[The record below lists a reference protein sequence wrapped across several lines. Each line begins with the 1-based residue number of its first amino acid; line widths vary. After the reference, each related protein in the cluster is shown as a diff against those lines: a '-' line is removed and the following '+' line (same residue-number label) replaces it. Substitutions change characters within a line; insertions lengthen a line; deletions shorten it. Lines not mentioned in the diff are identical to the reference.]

1 MNRHILCGYHVGEE
15 DDYDERP
22 ALERPV
28 GSRGEIMDQNLIA
41 FILGIVEGATEFL
54 PVSSTGHMILVGDF
68 LGFTGERASVFEVFI
83 QLGAILSVFFYY
95 REKFMSMLR
104 RENWIRNDRLSLAH
118 IFFGMLPAMAIGF
131 LGHSFIKNYLFSAGT
146 VIIGLII
153 GGLFMLWAEKRH
165 KPITVHEVD
174 QLSMYQC
181 LQIGLFQVL
190 ALWPGF
196 SRSGSTIAGGLMLGV
211 SRKAAADFSFI
222 MAVPI
227 MLIACIYDLLKI
239 IDQLHWS
246 DFVMFAIGFV
256 TAFVFAYL
264 SIVWFLKFLNKSSL
278 AGFAYY
284 RFIIAVIAFAYFFIF

>member
-1 MNRHILCGYHVGEE
+1 
-15 DDYDERP
+15 
-22 ALERPV
+22 
-28 GSRGEIMDQNLIA
+28 MDQNLIA

-153 GGLFMLWAEKRH
+153 GVYSCFGLK
-165 KPITVHEVD
+165 
-174 QLSMYQC
+174 
-181 LQIGLFQVL
+181 
-190 ALWPGF
+190 
-196 SRSGSTIAGGLMLGV
+196 
-211 SRKAAADFSFI
+211 
-222 MAVPI
+222 
-227 MLIACIYDLLKI
+227 
-239 IDQLHWS
+239 
-246 DFVMFAIGFV
+246 
-256 TAFVFAYL
+256 
-264 SIVWFLKFLNKSSL
+264 N
-278 AGFAYY
+278 
-284 RFIIAVIAFAYFFIF
+284 VINRLRYTKWIN

>member
-1 MNRHILCGYHVGEE
+1 
-15 DDYDERP
+15 
-22 ALERPV
+22 
-28 GSRGEIMDQNLIA
+28 MDQNIIA

-83 QLGAILSVFFYY
+83 QLGAILSVFIYY
-95 REKFMSMLR
+95 REKFMTMLR
-104 RENWIRNDRLSLAH
+104 RENWIRNDGLSLAH
-118 IFFGMLPAMAIGF
+118 IFFGMLPAMGIGY
-131 LGHSFIKNYLFSAGT
+131 LGHSFIKNNLFSPGT

-153 GGLFMLWAEKRH
+153 GGLFMLFAEKYHR
-165 KPITVHEVD
+165 PITTHNVER
-174 QLSMYQC
+174 LTMYQC
-181 LQIGLFQVL
+181 LLIGLFQVL
-190 ALWPGF
+190 SLWPGF
-196 SRSGSTIAGGLMLGV
+196 SRSGSTIAGGLILGV

-239 IDQLHWS
+239 IDQLYWS
-246 DFVMFAIGFV
+246 DFIMFFIGFV

-284 RFIIAVIAFAYFFIF
+284 RFAVAAVALIYFFVF

>member
-1 MNRHILCGYHVGEE
+1 
-15 DDYDERP
+15 
-22 ALERPV
+22 
-28 GSRGEIMDQNLIA
+28 MDQNIIA

-146 VIIGLII
+146 VIIGLIV

-165 KPITVHEVD
+165 KPITVDNVY

-239 IDQLHWS
+239 IDQLQWS

-256 TAFVFAYL
+256 TAFIFAYL

-284 RFIIAVIAFAYFFIF
+284 RFVIAVIAFAYFFLF